1 MAMTKPPKEKI
12 KEEKVT
18 DDTAIY
24 ELPDSSKIEIG
35 DPLLNVLMAE
45 ANGISEDDYVNDKVI
60 QGKNNWENKRWI

>member
-1 MAMTKPPKEKI
+1 MTMTNSPKEKI

-18 DDTAIY
+18 DDTEIY
-24 ELPDSSKIEIG
+24 ELPHPPKIEID

-60 QGKNNWENKRWI
+60 QGKNN